1 MSKKLK
7 VMFFLMVVVIAFLGC
22 ALISV
27 AVTLGQPV
35 GTTNVSAE
43 VYEAPALNAAE
54 PTEPEV
60 AEPAVEPTEAN
71 SHPLGWSVAEEAEA
85 VAYAEQI
92 LVYLDEWLRL
102 TYDAQVYNEQMIAN
116 PMLVFDISWV
126 TGYYFVMDDWI
137 NHAEECMAWN
147 IPVAPLNEV
156 DHLMKQSCIQSKA
169 SARSM
174 QRGLD
179 LLPDD
184 IDGLIFD
191 LDTAVSEL
199 QLSNQYMN
207 EANAR
212 LDEINS
218 QLGY

>member
-7 VMFFLMVVVIAFLGC
+7 VMFLLMAVVIAFLGC

-27 AVTLGQPV
+27 AVTLGENAPA
-35 GTTNVSAE
+35 SAE
-43 VYEAPALNAAE
+43 VYEAPALN
-54 PTEPEV
+54 EV
-60 AEPAVEPTEAN
+60 PAAEPAVEPTAAIKIT
-71 SHPLGWSVAEEAEA
+71 HPLGWSTADEAEA
-85 VAYAEQI
+85 VAYAERIVAHLDGWI
-92 LVYLDEWLRL
+92 LLMD
-102 TYDAQVYNEQMIAN
+102 DAQVYNDQMLADTTVIY
-116 PMLVFDISWV
+116 DISWV

-137 NHAEECMAWN
+137 THAEECMAWD

-179 LLPDD
+179 RLPND

-199 QLSNQYMN
+199 QLSNQYMD
-207 EANAR
+207 EATAR
-212 LDEINS
+212 LDEINL
-218 QLGY
+218 QLEG

>member
-43 VYEAPALNAAE
+43 VYEAPALNEEVAADPAT
-54 PTEPEV
+54 PTEPLP
-60 AEPAVEPTEAN
+60 EPEE